1 MEIHVRPS
9 SSATVVGGEYDG
21 ALVVRVVEPADSGRA
36 TGAALRAVAK
46 AVAVSPR
53 SVRLVRGATSRR
65 KLIEIEV
72 GHHEAQSVKIALQQ
86 LRRPQATGIPEY
98 ALLGPTLAVEAD
110 PDLNQARCG
119 GNRLRAPS
127 EE

>member
-72 GHHEAQSVKIALQQ
+72 GHHEAQSVKIALQR
-86 LRRPQATGIPEY
+86 LRRPQ
-98 ALLGPTLAVEAD
+98 
-110 PDLNQARCG
+110 
-119 GNRLRAPS
+119 
-127 EE
+127 